1 MPPSRPKR
9 RRLPNVSAT
18 RVSPN
23 QGVTH
28 LLFNDEDYTASDF
41 SKNASDWAIHIV
53 AKSAS
58 SRLYQID

>member
-1 MPPSRPKR
+1 MHSAVIVNLR
-9 RRLPNVSAT
+9 RAAT
-18 RVSPN
+18 RALKA

-28 LLFNDEDYTASDF
+28 LLVNDKDYTASDF